1 MYVDAA
7 LTRATAATLHR
18 DPTFTATTQGATYAQ
33 PLYLDDASSGRD
45 LILVATEEN
54 RVYALDATTGAPVWS
69 RQLAAPVP
77 LSALPCGNIDPLG
90 ITGTPVIDPASR
102 TVFLDAMTAPD
113 ARHLVFALSVDDGA
127 TRPGY
132 PVDVAAALARRG
144 RAFDSAVQNQRGAL
158 ALVAGTVYVP
168 YGGHFGDC
176 GNYHGWVVG
185 IPVADPG
192 AVRAWRTK
200 ARGGGVWAPGGVA
213 SDGTSLFVTTG
224 NTFGAARWGGGES
237 IIRLRPRLV
246 FGARRADHFTPPDW
260 RALDANDV
268 DLGGTAPILF
278 DLPGAHPSALVVALG
293 KNGKAYLANRTKLGG
308 VRRAPA
314 SATVASGAIITGAA
328 AYTTPTATYVVFK
341 GAGARCPGRAGDLT
355 AIRIGAASPPTIAT
369 AWCAT
374 QHGTGSPMVTTL
386 DGHAEAIVWSVG
398 AEGDGRLHGFDGD
411 TGELVFAGDGADDVM
426 GPIARFATPI
436 AAKGRVFVAGM
447 SAVYA
452 FRPQ

>member
-1 MYVDAA
+1 MPILRVGRGAESAWSDHLAPGSQSSQAGRAYRPPSTGRSGNAPIVDLTASPRPISDEGLPAPSRLALALIGASALLPSGPPAAAASILQYHRDLARDGVYVDAA

-69 RQLAAPVP
+69 RQLAAAVP

-168 YGGHFGDC
+168 YGGHFG
-176 GNYHGWVVG
+176 
-185 IPVADPG
+185 
-192 AVRAWRTK
+192 
-200 ARGGGVWAPGGVA
+200 
-213 SDGTSLFVTTG
+213 
-224 NTFGAARWGGGES
+224 
-237 IIRLRPRLV
+237 
-246 FGARRADHFTPPDW
+246 ARRADHFTPPDW

-293 KNGKAYLANRTKLGG
+293 KNGKAYLANRRRPGG
-308 VRRAPA
+308 GALPTARASSP
-314 SATVASGAIITGAA
+314 TGA
-328 AYTTPTATYVVFK
+328 P
-341 GAGARCPGRAGDLT
+341 
-355 AIRIGAASPPTIAT
+355 
-369 AWCAT
+369 
-374 QHGTGSPMVTTL
+374 
-386 DGHAEAIVWSVG
+386 
-398 AEGDGRLHGFDGD
+398 
-411 TGELVFAGDGADDVM
+411 
-426 GPIARFATPI
+426 
-436 AAKGRVFVAGM
+436 
-447 SAVYA
+447 
-452 FRPQ
+452 

>member
-1 MYVDAA
+1 IGSSDTIVVRSVPCVPTPPLMRFPSVTSFRPTRPATGADTRVNSTSSLAASTAACASSTDASACRRFDARMSDSSCEMAWLASRSAARAKFFRASASRDSARSTSASARRSAARTPTGRARRPGVPILRVGHGAESAWSDHLAPGSQSSQAGRAYRPPSTGRSGNAPIVDLTASPRLISDEGLPAPSRLALALIGASALLPSGPPAAAASILQYHRDLARDGVYVDAA

-69 RQLAAPVP
+69 RQLAAAVP
-77 LSALPCGNIDPLG
+77 LSALP
-90 ITGTPVIDPASR
+90 
-102 TVFLDAMTAPD
+102 
-113 ARHLVFALSVDDGA
+113 
-127 TRPGY
+127 
-132 PVDVAAALARRG
+132 
-144 RAFDSAVQNQRGAL
+144 
-158 ALVAGTVYVP
+158 
-168 YGGHFGDC
+168 C

-185 IPVADPG
+185 IPVAAPG

-224 NTFGAARWGGGES
+224 NTLGAARWGGGES

-293 KNGKAYLANRTKLGG
+293 KNGKAYLANRT
-308 VRRAPA
+308 
-314 SATVASGAIITGAA
+314 
-328 AYTTPTATYVVFK
+328 
-341 GAGARCPGRAGDLT
+341 
-355 AIRIGAASPPTIAT
+355 
-369 AWCAT
+369 
-374 QHGTGSPMVTTL
+374 
-386 DGHAEAIVWSVG
+386 
-398 AEGDGRLHGFDGD
+398 
-411 TGELVFAGDGADDVM
+411 
-426 GPIARFATPI
+426 
-436 AAKGRVFVAGM
+436 
-447 SAVYA
+447 
-452 FRPQ
+452 